1 MIFRTSGTTF
11 YYVEDKDLNVYELST
26 PNSSSELADS
36 YRAID
41 LIVSNWEPELIKR
54 VGEYFTITE
63 RFYCRHDT
71 GEELELKTIHYNMRL
86 VSVEY
91 DTDAPNTHPINTYT
105 LHFYGENNE

>member
-26 PNSSSELADS
+26 PNSSSEFADS

-91 DTDAPNTHPINTYT
+91 DTDTPDTHPINIYT

>member
-11 YYVEDKDLNVYELST
+11 YYVEDKDLNVYDLAIT
-26 PNSSSELADS
+26 NSSSEFANS
-36 YRAID
+36 YRCIE

-54 VGEYFTITE
+54 VGECFTITE
-63 RFYCRHDT
+63 QFYCHNDT
-71 GEELELKTIHYNMRL
+71 GEESELKTIHYNMRL

-91 DTDAPNTHPINTYT
+91 DTNTPNTRLINTYT

>member
-26 PNSSSELADS
+26 PNSSSEFADS

-71 GEELELKTIHYNMRL
+71 DEELELKTIHYNMRL
-86 VSVEY
+86 ISVEY
-91 DTDAPNTHPINTYT
+91 DTDTPNTHPINTYT